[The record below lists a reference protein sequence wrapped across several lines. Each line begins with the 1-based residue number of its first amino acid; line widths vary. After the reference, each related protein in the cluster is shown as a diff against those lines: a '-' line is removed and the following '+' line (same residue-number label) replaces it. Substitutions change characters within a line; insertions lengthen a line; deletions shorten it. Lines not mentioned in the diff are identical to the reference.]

1 MEKLTEYPI
10 LLQFLI
16 AILSGVSFGLLVL
29 LALKKLDQFLVRF
42 LNRPQKPVYPV
53 LWPKVTN
60 NQKPSNLTTLLA
72 WSGLKV
78 NTVKLSL
85 LVCVIGMAFSIVIFS
100 QAFLFFIFMVGF
112 AGILWTVVSKAKKN
126 KQKFILQLPDTLSI
140 LTSSLKAGF
149 SLPQALVVVERETLL
164 QTKEIFGAL
173 VRATQLQIPIYTA
186 AKNMLPQV
194 GLQEWEMVSEG
205 FGLQGRVGGNI
216 ISLFE
221 DISNSLRD
229 KSRVEREVE
238 SATAAGRLSGIII
251 ASLAPFSFLLFYIFA
266 PSFIAPMLNTPTGQF
281 WLVFAA
287 VLELLGFYAIWKITS
302 IDF

>member
-1 MEKLTEYPI
+1 MEKLTQNPI
-10 LLQFLI
+10 LLQLI
-16 AILSGVSFGLLVL
+16 ISLFCGVSFGLLVL

-60 NQKPSNLTTLLA
+60 NQKPSALATLLA
-72 WSGLKV
+72 WSGLKA
-78 NTVKLSL
+78 NTVKLVF
-85 LVCVIGMAFSIVIFS
+85 LVCAVGMALSIVIFS
-100 QAFLFFIFMVGF
+100 QALLFFIFFLGF
-112 AGILWTVVSKAKKN
+112 IGTLWAIVSRAKKN

-164 QTKEIFGAL
+164 QTKEIFGGL

-205 FGLQGRVGGNI
+205 FGLQGKVGGNI

-238 SATAAGRLSGIII
+238 TATAAGRLSGIII
-251 ASLAPFSFLLFYIFA
+251 ASLAPLSFLLFYIFA
-266 PSFIAPMLNTPTGQF
+266 PSFVAPMLNSSTGQF
-281 WLVFAA
+281 WLVLAA
-287 VLELLGFYAIWKITS
+287 VLEIAGFYVIWKITS

>member
-1 MEKLTEYPI
+1 MEKLIQNPI
-10 LLQFLI
+10 LLQFAI

-42 LNRPQKPVYPV
+42 LNRTQKPVYPV

-60 NQKPSNLTTLLA
+60 NQKPTAFTTLLA
-72 WSGLKV
+72 WSGLKT

-85 LVCVIGMAFSIVIFS
+85 LVCAVGMALSIVIFA
-100 QAFLFFIFMVGF
+100 QAFLFLIFMIGF
-112 AGILWTVVSKAKKN
+112 ACVFFMVITKAKKN

-173 VRATQLQIPIYTA
+173 VRATQLQIPIYIA

-194 GLQEWEMVSEG
+194 ALQEWEMVSEG

-238 SATAAGRLSGIII
+238 SATAAGRLSGVII
-251 ASLAPFSFLLFYIFA
+251 ASLAPFSFLLFYFFA
-266 PSFIAPMLNTPTGQF
+266 PSFIAPMLHDPRGQF
-281 WLVFAA
+281 WLVFAG
-287 VLELLGFYAIWKITS
+287 VLEITGFYFIWKITS